1 MKTQFLPL
9 LLLITVTINANLFAQ
24 SDYSDFD
31 RKMISLAEEVANR
44 IQSKNK
50 IKVALGDFTDS
61 FKEKNTLGDYIA
73 DDFSIHF
80 TNASDNLEVTDR
92 HNLKQLMKE
101 HKLNA
106 EGYIDPSTAKRIGM
120 LIAADAIVTGTVDIG
135 LHSLRIRIKIIDTET
150 GLHFAAALRNLPID
164 ENIKVI
170 LKDAGFESSVK
181 PEGKRINTNEESN
194 NKRTTNKKCESL
206 KTGDYYFEN
215 KSQYSYLIDIKS
227 SINSYKK
234 TITVS
239 KGQTTA
245 LQDLPSGTYTFKM
258 YKNNLRTTAGPTQ
271 QGSFRL
277 KSCQSITYSILKS
290 KEYDITDDFY
300 KAVKKKRN

>member
-1 MKTQFLPL
+1 
-9 LLLITVTINANLFAQ
+9 
-24 SDYSDFD
+24 
-31 RKMISLAEEVANR
+31 
-44 IQSKNK
+44 
-50 IKVALGDFTDS
+50 
-61 FKEKNTLGDYIA
+61 
-73 DDFSIHF
+73 
-80 TNASDNLEVTDR
+80 
-92 HNLKQLMKE
+92 MKE

-215 KSQYSYLIDIKS
+215 NSQYSYLIDIKS
-227 SINSYKK
+227 SVNSYKK